1 MNLTLKDTYLV
12 DLELIMDNL
21 ELTKNEL
28 AYDYLKTVI
37 ACIKQDNAIN

>member
-12 DLELIMDNL
+12 DLELIVDNL
-21 ELTKNEL
+21 KLTKNKM

-37 ACIKQDNAIN
+37 DCIKKDNNIS